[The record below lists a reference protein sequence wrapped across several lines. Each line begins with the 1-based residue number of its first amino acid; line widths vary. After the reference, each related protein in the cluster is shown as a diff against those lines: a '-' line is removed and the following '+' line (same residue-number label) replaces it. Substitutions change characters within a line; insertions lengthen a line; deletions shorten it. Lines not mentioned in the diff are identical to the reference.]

1 MIITPLSVI
10 IAFAFSATVMRRP
23 FDTVPVTSMFAP
35 SSTVNTVPSN
45 DQPGPESPAA
55 TVAMLT
61 LVVGSAVHKAKYV
74 VSLLGTMLELV
85 ICVPPVAAVN
95 HPLKVNPVLSFG
107 DGSVPMAEP
116 GVRLD
121 VAGVPVPPL

>member
-1 MIITPLSVI
+1 MIVTG
-10 IAFAFSATVMRRP
+10 ATV
-23 FDTVPVTSMFAP
+23 DHL
-35 SSTVNTVPSN
+35 
-45 DQPGPESPAA
+45 
-55 TVAMLT
+55 AM
-61 LVVGSAVHKAKYV
+61 YV
-74 VSLLGTMLELV
+74 VLLFGTMLELV

-107 DGSVPMAEP
+107 VGSVPKAVP